1 MRQAKVVVR
10 VPLSIIND
18 VAAEFLHHLL
28 ERTGHVPVG
37 VGLRL
42 QTEVGRVL
50 APGRVRRVGNGL
62 RGNQSSTCAS
72 IRGLLWSG

>member
-1 MRQAKVVVR
+1 MREAKVIVR
-10 VPLSIIND
+10 MPLPIIND
-18 VAAEFLHHLL
+18 VAAERLHHLL

-42 QTEVGRVL
+42 EAEIGGVL
-50 APGRVRRVGNGL
+50 PPGRVRRVGNRL

-72 IRGLLWSG
+72 I